1 MSKIG
6 FSFSSVVIPLG
17 LTIVFVSS
25 VAAKKTP
32 AMSPS
37 GHEIFMDRCGAC
49 HGEDGMGNGPAVGA
63 LKTAPGDL
71 TLLAKKNGGT
81 FPAERVKEI
90 VGGWTNLAVHGSRE
104 MPIWGNLFFAKNPA
118 DQPVANEW
126 FQSLVS
132 FLESIQQ

>member
-6 FSFSSVVIPLG
+6 VSLCRVAIPLG
-17 LTIVFVSS
+17 LTIAFVSS
-25 VAAKKTP
+25 VTAKKTP
-32 AMSPS
+32 AISPT
-37 GHEIFMDRCGAC
+37 GREIFMDRCGAC
-49 HGEDGMGNGPAVGA
+49 HGEDGKGNGPAVGA

-81 FPAERVKEI
+81 FPSERVKEI
-90 VGGWTNLAVHGSRE
+90 VGGWADLPIHGSRE
-104 MPIWGNLFFAKNPA
+104 MPIWGKLFGAKNPA
-118 DQPVANEW
+118 DQQIANDR